1 MTTKY
6 VVLSKAARK
15 PQNTNVYWLFK
26 EKPERST
33 QLRIRLFVSR
43 DDRHKNNA
51 TQ

>member
-6 VVLSKAARK
+6 AVLCKAARK
-15 PQNTNVYWLFK
+15 PQNTHVYWLFK

-33 QLRIRLFVSR
+33 QLRIRQFASR